1 MRKKRQAPKMIKTL
15 NTFLRICLL
24 ALVGVALLA
33 GCSIEISDATPIGPA
48 ATTPPLATATT
59 GAPNLPTHTPASTAT
74 PRPPAWAAF
83 NLTGS
88 LIYTQGTVGLIK
100 LDLTTGLKTNLL
112 PSDDKIWLSASATSP
127 DGKTI
132 LLAYSPPPEGQDV
145 QLGYTGLYSI
155 PADGSATEPTPILE
169 RTDPQESYFEPVW
182 TPDGKYIY
190 FAHFVPIKDETQGN
204 SFKYTIERIPYPP
217 TAVAP
222 EVIVEDA
229 IWPKISPSGNELA
242 YLKFDMESYAQ
253 TLYISDPEGNNPVA
267 VLPPEEFPSVDAQFF
282 APDGK
287 SLIFNAVG
295 EGQSPVLSWVDRL
308 LGVQAV
314 EAHNVPSDWW
324 SIEIGADK
332 QPVRLTKIYDTGM
345 YGDFSPDGQWVAF
358 LSASGMYL
366 MKPDGT
372 GLTPMIPLDALG
384 TLEWVP

>member
-1 MRKKRQAPKMIKTL
+1 MIKTL
-15 NTFLRICLL
+15 NYFLRISLL
-24 ALVGVALLA
+24 GLVALAVLA
-33 GCSIEISDATPIGPA
+33 GCSIEISEATPTRP
-48 ATTPPLATATT
+48 
-59 GAPNLPTHTPASTAT
+59 LPTKPPSSSTTNESGENPRPSTVTPVSTAT
-74 PRPPAWAAF
+74 PKPLAWAAF

-88 LIYTQGTVGLIK
+88 LIYTQGVSGILK
-100 LDLTTGLKTNLL
+100 LDLATGQKTNLL
-112 PSDDKIWLSASATSP
+112 PSNEKIWLSASATSP

-132 LLAYSPPPEGQDV
+132 VLAYSPPPQGQDV

-155 PADGSATEPTPILE
+155 PADGSAASPTPILE
-169 RTDPQESYFEPVW
+169 RTDPQESYFSPVW
-182 TPDGKYIY
+182 TPDGKYLY
-190 FAHFVPIKDETQGN
+190 FAHFVPIRDETQGN

-217 TAVAP
+217 SSAAP

-229 IWPKISPSGNELA
+229 IWPKTSPDGARLA
-242 YLKFDMESYAQ
+242 YLKFDMESYSQ
-253 TLYISDPEGNNPVA
+253 TLYISDLDGANSVA

-308 LGVQAV
+308 LGVQVA

-324 SIEIGADK
+324 GIEIGAD
-332 QPVRLTKIYDTGM
+332 QRPVRLTKIYDTGM

-358 LSASGMYL
+358 ISASGVYL

-372 GLTPMIPLDALG
+372 QLTPMLPVDALG